1 MATDH
6 NFKVKNGL
14 SVGTTEVINSS
25 RQLGNIPA
33 AAFGQA
39 ISAMDTTNLD
49 VESAGHMSVR
59 GGSYLYFGITSNNH
73 NSWKNRITGFN
84 TSTLHIN
91 AQGLQVD
98 NTGYSNT
105 PTTWLKANNSEFSH
119 KGNTIWHAGNDGAS
133 SGLDAD
139 TLDGQHGSYYRQS
152 WPAIDAG
159 TRENYTLGFRP
170 TSNNYAGFYFSKSTS
185 SSSASDAGYLLVRG
199 TSDTGIYT
207 AEGITLVADAGWL
220 TLAQR
225 TSSSKGVRIMSGTTS
240 SERLKITTAGDIQF
254 VNGNSFTYGG
264 NTIWHAGND
273 GSTSGLDAD
282 LLDGLH
288 ESSFLRSDASDT
300 YGAYTL
306 TLQGVVRST
315 NNANADGPNFNV
327 STTNKDTA
335 EYAYRVDRSG
345 TIKGGVTINGVFK
358 SFTGVDLT
366 PDSSAYLNFH
376 RGGFVTFYG
385 NSNSHHGIGSRDITG
400 AQSDDLRINSYAD
413 VIINLDSNSNN
424 SSNADLIIGRH
435 GGGTSTVTQLHRI
448 SGEQGTSS
456 NYIGSSATYS
466 KPLLEI
472 TTSTTPTQIK
482 ITTNI
487 LYSGTGSST
496 HAHSVTIRGF
506 QYGSAQMAD
515 LQIGWHVY
523 NNEFY
528 NRNVVSSGSWAPTV
542 TLAVENN
549 KVVIHL
555 ASPGYW
561 PKLYVESMYN
571 AYGGS
576 DQAIGW
582 SWSDAAISADSNTPN
597 QTVPYKNDFGNN
609 VKIDSSG
616 NFKVG
621 NSTVITSSREL
632 QNLHGFVRS
641 DSNFAFLTMSG
652 NAQNIR
658 TKSVFA
664 GTSYGDTPPAGSFNA
679 TNTYELNGTTVIDSS
694 RNLVNIGTITATGY
708 LRTSSNGIYGKM
720 SDEWHTSNAL
730 RGGNFSADIGN
741 DTTVLTLFPASHLDE
756 SGNARA
762 ADDYSTGIKFMH
774 LDPDYSTWGSSYGG
788 GQAWIGLKV
797 ESTPGQ
803 EFSSFVIATNSSSTA
818 GTMPTERLTV
828 SKEGRVTINNVND
841 AYNFKAL
848 AGDTDSWF
856 GVYDDANNSANIIV
870 TRSDTTTSFLHKGHN
885 GETTIAGITQVQ
897 RDVRSAG
904 QVRATG
910 WWNEAASTDYT
921 GFAYEIGVSGG
932 TAFALAYNR
941 DTDSYGNMQFNANNF
956 EFNNPVKIN
965 DGSNISMDAN
975 ANGQLEIVG
984 NGYVGAI
991 SLDGSNMNI
1000 YHNSANRGLVLGVN
1014 EAARLQINTDGDVN
1028 IFHSESIYGATRWYV
1043 SQSDSAHQ
1051 RVDVRDESTAGR
1063 AHWYGVLS
1071 DGSTS
1076 NFRHAWYTGTG
1087 YINIDANTSGIVFGG
1102 PVVANELSVPGVV
1115 TLGNTTTTPAADLR
1129 LYGTGNNYLRFRGT
1143 AGNDF
1148 EVDLQGTS
1156 ATGTFSFNQFNVA
1169 INNSGTLACGPI
1181 TVTSA
1186 SANMNGLVMGSG
1198 TQSNYTN
1205 IILYTDSGNGQM
1217 WKNGSSGT
1225 TWGGTTALNIYNSNG
1240 PLTFHPSGTAN
1251 VVKIASDGLHLA
1263 QSGDYISLPADGNYA
1278 KLRFYGT
1285 DSSYA
1290 IGMISG
1296 QTYGGLNDW
1305 AMTFRMNDNSNR
1317 GFKWMDSAHNV
1328 NQGAMA
1334 LTTQGKL
1341 TVANSIRVGY
1351 GESDTT
1357 APGATYGLDVNGH
1370 GWVAGRL
1377 YAQDGLLRVNRRINT
1392 SQKAPIGHFTE
1403 GEQVFA
1409 LDTTWT
1415 NEELQA
1421 YFNNSNVSWSAQ
1433 SDAPGGYAVYINGNV
1448 NVGGVYNSGFPY
1460 IPIDQ
1465 DDEFYME
1472 CWIKNAGTD
1481 QRHYMGSNEFNQ
1493 SFSSLGG
1500 NPGSYGY
1507 WVMSNTN
1514 PGSSWT
1520 KVTGYIGGFSNNVG
1534 DFETGTKYWTPQA
1547 LFNYS
1552 AGTGTRACYIS
1563 GWKVIRV
1570 RHPGNRVFSGNIALG
1585 SGSNTGILKLKTY
1598 DDAANE
1604 FHLYNYNDDTF
1615 RINYNGSGGDEMI
1628 MTSTGSVTFTG
1639 NVTAYSDERLKE
1651 NIETLDGS
1659 KVLQM
1664 RGVSFIK
1671 DGEAGSGVIAQE
1683 LEKVAPEL
1691 VSEIGDFKSV
1701 SYGNLTGYLIEAVK
1715 LQQQKIEKLEEL
1727 VEKLISEK

>member
-14 SVGTTEVINSS
+14 TVQGETLVVNHTGDLSGTQVYIKRKDSSTNLQRWGEGTTDNANSY
-25 RQLGNIPA
+25 RFRIDQNFAFIGN
-33 AAFGQA
+33 
-39 ISAMDTTNLD
+39 S
-49 VESAGHMSVR
+49 
-59 GGSYLYFGITSNNH
+59 GSG
-73 NSWKNRITGFN
+73 
-84 TSTLHIN
+84 
-91 AQGLQVD
+91 D
-98 NTGYSNT
+98 NIKLSSGDGS
-105 PTTWLKANNSEFSH
+105 
-119 KGNTIWHAGNDGAS
+119 IQGAS
-133 SGLDAD
+133 YKVG
-139 TLDGQHGSYYRQS
+139 
-152 WPAIDAG
+152 
-159 TRENYTLGFRP
+159 
-170 TSNNYAGFYFSKSTS
+170 
-185 SSSASDAGYLLVRG
+185 
-199 TSDTGIYT
+199 
-207 AEGITLVADAGWL
+207 
-220 TLAQR
+220 
-225 TSSSKGVRIMSGTTS
+225 GTTIVDS
-240 SERLKITTAGDIQF
+240 ARSLANIHDITF
-254 VNGNSFTYGG
+254 NGV
-264 NTIWHAGND
+264 A
-273 GSTSGLDAD
+273 
-282 LLDGLH
+282 
-288 ESSFLRSDASDT
+288 
-300 YGAYTL
+300 
-306 TLQGVVRST
+306 RST
-315 NNANADGPNFNV
+315 NNANVDGPNFNV

-366 PDSSAYLNFH
+366 PDSAAYLNFH
-376 RGGFVTFYG
+376 RGAFATFYG
-385 NSNSHHGIGSRDITG
+385 NSNSHHAIGSRDISG

-424 SSNADLIIGRH
+424 TSNADLIIGRH
-435 GGGTSTVTQLHRI
+435 GGGTSTVSQLHRI

-456 NYIGSSATYS
+456 SYIGSNATYS

-472 TTSTTPTQIK
+472 TTSATPTQIK

-487 LYSGTGSST
+487 LYSGSGAST

-506 QYGSAQMAD
+506 QYGGAQMAD

-528 NRNVVSSGSWAPTV
+528 NRSVVSSGSWAPTV

-576 DQAIGW
+576 GQAIGW

-597 QTVPYKNDFGNN
+597 QTVPYKSDFGNN

-621 NSTVITSSREL
+621 NSTVINSSREL
-632 QNLHGFVRS
+632 HNLNGNIRS
-641 DSNFAFLTMSG
+641 DNTFQFLTMGGS
-652 NAQNIR
+652 AQNVR

-679 TNTYELNGTTVIDSS
+679 TNTYELNGTTVIDNS
-694 RNLVNIGTITATGY
+694 RNLVNIDTVTATGY

-720 SDEWHTSNAL
+720 SDEWHTANAL

-762 ADDYSTGIKFMH
+762 ANDYSTGIKFMH

-803 EFSSFVIATNSSSTA
+803 EFSSFVIATNASSTA
-818 GTMPTERLTV
+818 GTFPTERLTV

-841 AYNFKAL
+841 AYNFKAM
-848 AGDTDSWF
+848 AGDADSWF

-885 GETTIAGITQVQ
+885 GETTIAGITKVQ

-910 WWNEAASTDYT
+910 WWNEGATTDYD

-941 DTDSYGNMQFNANNF
+941 NNDSYGNMQFNANNF

-975 ANGQLEIVG
+975 GNGQFEIAG

-1014 EAARLQINTDGDVN
+1014 EAARLHINTDGDVN

-1076 NFRHAWYTGTG
+1076 NFRHAWYTGSG
-1087 YINIDANTSGIVFGG
+1087 YINVDANTSGIVFGG
-1102 PVVANELSVPGVV
+1102 TVNANSLSVPGIV
-1115 TLGNTTTTPAADLR
+1115 TFGNTSTTPAADLR
-1129 LYGTGNNYLRFRGT
+1129 LYGTGNNYLRIRGT
-1143 AGNDF
+1143 ANNDF
-1148 EVDLQGTS
+1148 EIDLQGTS
-1156 ATGTFSFNQFNVA
+1156 STGELSFNQFNVT
-1169 INNSGTLACGPI
+1169 INNSGTLDCGPV
-1181 TVTSA
+1181 TVTGTSA
-1186 SANMNGLVMGSG
+1186 GMNGLVMGSS
-1198 TQSNYTN
+1198 TQSDYTN
-1205 IILYTDSGNGQM
+1205 ILLYSNSGNGQI
-1217 WKNGSSGT
+1217 WKTGSGDTS
-1225 TWGGTTALNIYNSNG
+1225 WGGTSAVNIYNSNG
-1240 PLTFHPSGTAN
+1240 SINFHPAATAN
-1251 VVKIASDGLHLA
+1251 VVKIDNDGLHVN
-1263 QSGDYISLPADGNYA
+1263 QSGDYISAPATSTRT
-1278 KLRFYGT
+1278 KFSLYGKSDT
-1285 DSSYA
+1285 TYA
-1290 IGMISG
+1290 IGMQAGI
-1296 QTYGGLNDW
+1296 TYGGLSDW
-1305 AMTFRMNDNSNR
+1305 GMTFQFNNENDR
-1317 GFKWMDSAHNV
+1317 GFWWGDSVHDTS
-1328 NQGAMA
+1328 QGAMA
-1334 LTTQGKL
+1334 LTTDGRL
-1341 TVANSIRVGY
+1341 TVANAIRVGY

-1357 APGATYGLDVNGH
+1357 TPGAAYDLDVSGH
-1370 GWVAGRL
+1370 GQVTGRF
-1377 YAQDGLLRVNRRINT
+1377 YAIDGLLKTNRRITTAQVN
-1392 SQKAPIGHFTE
+1392 PIGHFSE
-1403 GEQVFA
+1403 GDQVFA
-1409 LDTTWT
+1409 LDTSWT
-1415 NEELQA
+1415 DAELQA
-1421 YFNNSNVSWSAQ
+1421 YFNSSNVSWNADST
-1433 SDAPGGYAVYINGNV
+1433 APGGYAVYINGNV

-1460 IPIDQ
+1460 IPVDE
-1465 DDEFYME
+1465 DDLFYME
-1472 CWIKNAGTD
+1472 CWIRNAGTD

-1514 PGSSWT
+1514 PGTSWT
-1520 KVTGYIGGFSNNVG
+1520 KVSGYIGGFHASTTG
-1534 DFETGTKYWTPQA
+1534 KFEIGTKYWTPQA

-1552 AGTGTRACYIS
+1552 AGSGTRACYIS

-1570 RHPGNRVFSGNIALG
+1570 RHKGERTFDDDMTINSRLILNNTVTNTLTLTGNGAGISFSGGNNRIFFGGYRAMEGATNGTNLQIGETYTNILLQATNTQLSSSSKLLFNGTSNYGIGAGGHNFNSGYFDTLESGSSTDPLELVYYQGPGINVGPSGTKYLNASTFGASTSTTPSSPGNVGYYTAKGLQFGSSNSGKETNSAQISAGEHQSNSLNFVG
-1585 SGSNTGILKLKTY
+1585 MSSNTSPSTRRMDFWVENGAY
-1598 DDAANE
+1598 
-1604 FHLYNYNDDTF
+1604 F
-1615 RINYNGSGGDEMI
+1615 RGSI
-1628 MTSTGSVTFTG
+1628 IATG
-1639 NVTAYSDERLKE
+1639 NVTAYGSASDERLKTNIVKIE
-1651 NIETLDGS
+1651 NPIA
-1659 KVLQM
+1659 KLQS
-1664 RGVSFIK
+1664 VSGYTFDWNENAPEDK
-1671 DGEAGSGVIAQE
+1671 QGLTEYGVIAQE
-1683 LEKVAPEL
+1683 VEKAGLNEL
-1691 VSEIGDFKSV
+1691 VFEYERPVNKTGGDDTPPEQWKAVHYEKFV
-1701 SYGNLTGYLIEAVK
+1701 PILIEAIK
-1715 LQQQKIEKLEEL
+1715 EQQDKIEKLEEL